1 MNSED
6 KNTNNNKGYKAM
18 LTQSLLQ
25 LEERARTAGYT
36 LEVEFDI
43 TQGQTGDDETFQ
55 EGGTF
60 VATYIPEE
68 EEEEEEE
75 DHAKVNWPSAYFA
88 PNFDVNFDVHLN
100 GMLEEDDF
108 QDYDKMTAD
117 IELKEDIVKC
127 LQEEKTKII
136 YAELDAL
143 VDRMDEEILK
153 EVGEKA
159 RVIEAFDKAKIDP
172 ETF

>member
-60 VATYIPEE
+60 VATYIPK
-68 EEEEEEE
+68 EEEEE

-100 GMLEEDDF
+100 GILEEDF
-108 QDYDKMTAD
+108 QDYDKMAAD
-117 IELKEDIVKC
+117 VELKEDIVKF
-127 LQEEKTKII
+127 LQEEKAKIT

-159 RVIEAFDKAKIDP
+159 RAIDAFDKAKIDP